1 MKSKKKNLSNSNSLP
16 KKISQRAVGATSKKA
31 IFTVVSNNYLHF
43 ARTLLQSA
51 KLAHPDCSVY
61 CVIVDTDLT
70 EASKF
75 SSSFNTISLGDLAL
89 PGGKSFLFQYTVLEL
104 NTAVK
109 PWAIEYLLDKGYENV
124 IYIDPDIYVY
134 RPLNEVVDLLRQGSD
149 IVVTPHL
156 LAPITDE
163 KTPSELDIRRSGTYN
178 FGFCAVRKAQ
188 NTYDFLHWWQS
199 KLTRDCVV
207 DLEKGIFVDQ
217 SWIDLVPGLFDKV
230 SVLRHPGYNVAYWN
244 IAQRKVERLNKSDWI
259 VNGQP
264 LVFFHYSGFNPV
276 KPEPFSKHQNRYTL
290 SSLGPAGELARAYA
304 AALIGN
310 GAVEYAKMK
319 YGYGLFA
326 DGTPVPAIF
335 RSEFR
340 KDEVLRTKVGN
351 NPFACPEALC
361 FLIPQKSKTDLSLTY
376 SLRAVWNA
384 RRDLQQVFNL
394 TDQES
399 IVKFYRWFLH
409 DGSNYFSASVLA
421 QHYTILHKFLLS
433 RGDAESQPVM
443 QPQPSIYSVRST
455 ARVYSFFEN
464 LLGRPPEPSAIEHY
478 APMCETAFG
487 TIRAWRDIA
496 ISKESR
502 QKGQLPLR
510 MIKAIHI
517 KTSINYH
524 AISALPAYVPL
535 SSTASGGSLVNAKS
549 YSGFHTPDAETERN
563 GLWVSSRI
571 VLPFNAR
578 VGNTVTVKGVYL
590 ADFIEK
596 QNGDSNATV
605 TITVGSHI
613 VNEFALRTSGEF
625 THSFQLPDATDVSQH
640 KMYIQCSKYFIPKDI
655 GLNLDERELAW
666 RIKLLVIGDATI
678 INTQRPVIFLPQEEY
693 LPASGINLV
702 GYLAAESGVGEA
714 ARLFAKAA
722 HASAIPYSIVD
733 VGYQNEN
740 LQRDKS
746 AFAVAA
752 SEQFDIDIV
761 YVNADQTPRTLDYLK
776 SINHKSRYSI
786 GFWHW
791 EQPKLPNIYLSAFD
805 GLTEVWTPSAFVQD
819 AVAKISPIPVYKV
832 PHAIDFSL
840 TPGTSRRDFG
850 LPNSGFLVLVMYDFH
865 SYQYRKNPEAAVAA
879 FRISAA
885 NKSNVWLVIKTINA
899 DKHPEDYAR
908 LRASVT
914 DMQNVIFLDKF
925 LTRQE
930 VYDLESCCDT
940 LISLHRAEGFG
951 LALAEMMFLGKPV
964 IATGWSANMEFMTP
978 MNSLPVHYALKQL
991 EKTMGVY
998 EAGQNWAEADVGHA
1012 AECLT
1017 LLINNPD
1024 KFSAIGKRA
1033 EKSIREQLSPEV
1045 IGLQYRARLALLDM
1059 HY

>member
-1 MKSKKKNLSNSNSLP
+1 MMKSKKKSLSNSNSLP

-109 PWAIEYLLDKGYENV
+109 PWAIEHLLDKGYENV

-134 RPLNEVVDLLRQGSD
+134 RPLEEVVALLRQGSD

-244 IAQRKVERLNKSDWI
+244 IAQRKVERLNKRDWT

-290 SSLGPAGELARAYA
+290 SSLGQAGELARAYA
-304 AALIGN
+304 AALIAN

-326 DGTPVPAIF
+326 NGTPVPDIF

-340 KDEVLRTKVGN
+340 NDDVLRTTVGN
-351 NPFACPEALC
+351 DPFACPEALC
-361 FLIPQKSKTDLSLTY
+361 FLIPSKSKFDLSLTY

-394 TDQES
+394 TDQDS

-409 DGSNYFSASVLA
+409 DGANYFSASVLA
-421 QHYTILHKFLLS
+421 QHYTILNSFLLS
-433 RGDAESQPVM
+433 HGETESQPVI
-443 QPQPSIYSVRST
+443 QPQPSTYGDRGT

-464 LLGRPPEPSAIEHY
+464 LLERPPEPSAIEHY

-487 TIRAWRDIA
+487 TIRAWRDIST
-496 ISKESR
+496 SKESR
-502 QKGQLPLR
+502 QKAQLPLR
-510 MIKAIHI
+510 MLKAITAKSS
-517 KTSINYH
+517 KTYH
-524 AISALPAYVPL
+524 AISALPDYIAP
-535 SSTASGGSLVNAKS
+535 TKPAKANPAANATV
-549 YSGFHTPDAETERN
+549 YSGFYTPDADTEHN
-563 GLWVSSRI
+563 GLWVSSKI

-578 VGNTVTVKGVYL
+578 IGHTVTVKGVYL

-596 QNGDSNATV
+596 QNGDSNATM
-605 TITVGSHI
+605 TISVGDAI
-613 VNEFALRTSGEF
+613 VEEFVLRTSGEF
-625 THSFQLPDATDVSQH
+625 THSFQLPDSTDVSQQ
-640 KMYIQCSKYFIPKDI
+640 KMYVQCSKYFVPKDI

-666 RIKLLVIGDATI
+666 RIKLFVIGDATI
-678 INTQRPVIFLPQEEY
+678 VNTQRPVIFLPQEEY
-693 LPASGINLV
+693 LPAPGVNLV

-722 HASAIPYSIVD
+722 YASAIPYSIVD
-733 VGYQNEN
+733 VGYQNAN

-746 AFAVAA
+746 AFAVATN
-752 SEQFDIDIV
+752 EQFDIDVV
-761 YVNADQTPRTLDYLK
+761 YVNADQTTRTLDHLK
-776 SINHKSRYSI
+776 SINHKSRFSI

-791 EQPKLPNIYLSAFD
+791 EQPKLPNSYLSAFE

-850 LPNSGFLVLVMYDFH
+850 LPHSGFLVLVMYDFH

-879 FRISAA
+879 FRIAAA
-885 NKSNVWLVIKTINA
+885 NKTNVSLVIKTINA

-908 LRASVT
+908 LRASVA
-914 DMQNVIFLDKF
+914 DMKNVVFLDKF

-930 VYDLESCCDT
+930 VYNLESCCDT

-951 LALAEMMFLGKPV
+951 LALAEMMYLGKPV

-978 MNSLPVHYALKQL
+978 MNSLPVHYTLKQL
-991 EKTMGVY
+991 ETTMGVY
-998 EAGQNWAEADVGHA
+998 EAGQNWAEADVDHA
-1012 AECLT
+1012 AECLS
-1017 LLINNPD
+1017 LLIDNPD
-1024 KFSAIGKRA
+1024 KFKAIGKRA
-1033 EKSIREQLSPEV
+1033 ANSIREQLSPEV
-1045 IGLQYRARLALLDM
+1045 IGRQYRARLALIGK
-1059 HY
+1059 